1 MQLAT
6 HTQIPQ
12 QLGKNTRVNFCF
24 YLRNKQKEQSYC
36 RNFRYLSSRI
46 MQYVVGLR
54 LMYIDYEKESE
65 GERVNSETLRIEKR
79 II

>member
-1 MQLAT
+1 
-6 HTQIPQ
+6 
-12 QLGKNTRVNFCF
+12 
-24 YLRNKQKEQSYC
+24 
-36 RNFRYLSSRI
+36 

-79 II
+79 IL